1 MSISYCD
8 LCYEFIAEPCENI
21 ILPVGLSAVTEYTM
35 VLTDNHGNTY
45 VQTGF
50 PDPSVPDSLWTVTV
64 NNFPEGMFNEWSGTY
79 EVHFHEGGAYDP
91 EAATEPMTI
100 KGVEYQ
106 CILIKFKKVTVI
118 SS

>member
-1 MSISYCD
+1 
-8 LCYEFIAEPCENI
+8 
-21 ILPVGLSAVTEYTM
+21 
-35 VLTDNHGNTY
+35 
-45 VQTGF
+45 
-50 PDPSVPDSLWTVTV
+50 
-64 NNFPEGMFNEWSGTY
+64 MFNEWSGTY